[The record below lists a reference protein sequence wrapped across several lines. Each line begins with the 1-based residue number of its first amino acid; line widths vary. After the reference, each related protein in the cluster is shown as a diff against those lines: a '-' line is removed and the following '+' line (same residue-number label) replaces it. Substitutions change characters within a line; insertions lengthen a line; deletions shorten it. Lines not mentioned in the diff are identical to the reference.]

1 MIKKLFVLLMALL
14 TLPSLAMAGQI
25 GGFSRNLGGQMLT
38 VTANI
43 GYESMDVETNGVQ
56 DDMSSRSFTV
66 TTTYGLSDRLD
77 LFLNVGFAD
86 IQDIGS
92 FTGALGTLLGGGF
105 KYLIM
110 NNTESDVQLNINGN
124 IRSFKSSD
132 SGQTADYLGYHVA
145 AVVSHKA
152 GNFTPFG
159 GIKISD
165 AEVDKG
171 GDEYESDDN
180 FGLFGGVDYFVNP
193 NVYFTG
199 EVHIFDE
206 TSIYMGVGYNF

>member
-1 MIKKLFVLLMALL
+1 MTKKIISLLIALL
-14 TLPSLAMAGQI
+14 TLPSLTWAGQI
-25 GGFSRNLGGQMLT
+25 GGFSQNLGGQMLT
-38 VTANI
+38 LTANI
-43 GYESMDVETNGVQ
+43 GYESIDVETNGLQ

-77 LFLNVGFAD
+77 IFLNLGFAD

-92 FTGALGTLLGGGF
+92 FTGALGTLWGGGF

-110 NNTESDVQLNINGN
+110 NNTQSDVQLNINGN
-124 IRSFKSSD
+124 VRSFESSD
-132 SGQTADYLGYHVA
+132 SGQSADYLGGHVA
-145 AVVSHKA
+145 AVISHKA

-159 GIKISD
+159 GVKLSNADID
-165 AEVDKG
+165 LG
-171 GDEYESDDN
+171 GTEYESDDN
-180 FGLFGGVDYFVNP
+180 FGLFGGVDYLVNP